1 MTLSLIRK
9 SMLALVAISGLA
21 AAPALAGGYHDE
33 NGVIY
38 AEQDYRDVRE
48 FPRRPPQPPVVQH
61 HWDQDEDFISPRQI
75 SRMLRRQGY
84 VQVTD
89 ISLRGDQYR
98 VTAVRRNG
106 AIVRLRVDAYEGNV
120 LSVRRVGWA
129 PAPGIPPA
137 PPHQAGPDHRVRLR
151 QPQLSHQEFGP
162 LATSLPGGSKL
173 PEAGKP
179 VSGFFLRG
187 AAIHIRRKFD

>member
-1 MTLSLIRK
+1 METQMTLSLIRK

-21 AAPALAGGYHDE
+21 VSPALAGGYQDE

-38 AEQDYRDVRE
+38 ANEDFRDVRE
-48 FPRRPPQPPVVQH
+48 FPRRPPHPPVVEH
-61 HWDQDEDFISPRQI
+61 EWNQDEDFISPRQI

-84 VQVTD
+84 VQVTE

-129 PAPGIPPA
+129 QRQDFHGRRHIEPGLTI
-137 PPHQAGPDHRVRLR
+137 
-151 QPQLSHQEFGP
+151 EFGFD
-162 LATSLPGGSKL
+162 S
-173 PEAGKP
+173 
-179 VSGFFLRG
+179 
-187 AAIHIRRKFD
+187 RR

>member
-1 MTLSLIRK
+1 MTISLIRK

-21 AAPALAGGYHDE
+21 AAPALAGGYQDE
-33 NGVIY
+33 SGVIY
-38 AEQDYRDVRE
+38 ADQDYRQVGE
-48 FPRRPPQPPVVQH
+48 FPRRPPHPPVIEHEWNQ
-61 HWDQDEDFISPRQI
+61 DQDFISPRQI

-98 VTAVRRNG
+98 VTAVRHNG

-129 PAPGIPPA
+129 NGHGFRPHRPIEPGFSI
-137 PPHQAGPDHRVRLR
+137 
-151 QPQLSHQEFGP
+151 EFGFG
-162 LATSLPGGSKL
+162 TS
-173 PEAGKP
+173 
-179 VSGFFLRG
+179 R
-187 AAIHIRRKFD
+187 